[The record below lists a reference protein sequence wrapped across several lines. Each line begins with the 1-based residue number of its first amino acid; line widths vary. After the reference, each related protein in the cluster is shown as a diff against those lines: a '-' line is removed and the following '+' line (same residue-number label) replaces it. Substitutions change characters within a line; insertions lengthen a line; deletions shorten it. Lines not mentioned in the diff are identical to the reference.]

1 MCFSPAASFTIGTA
15 LSVIGGASIAK
26 APRRE
31 ELMFA
36 SIPLLFGMQQLT
48 EGVIWVS
55 LGNPL
60 VLSAASFVFMFF
72 SHVLWPIFIPASV
85 FLMEPKGWRRWALLA
100 CTGIGLVVSAYFL
113 YFLMRETVTTFAVNK
128 SILYMA
134 PHFAVTFVL
143 SPYSVATCASCLF
156 SSHRIVN
163 FFGVVTFLS
172 AIVAYRFYEQ
182 TFVSVWCFFAAVL
195 SVIIYVHIARRARVI
210 AA

>member
-1 MCFSPAASFTIGTA
+1 MCFSPSASFTIGTA
-15 LSVIGGASIAK
+15 LGVIGGASIAK

-31 ELMFA
+31 ELPFA
-36 SIPLLFGMQQLT
+36 SIPLLFGVQQLT

-55 LGNPL
+55 LGNPA
-60 VLSAASFVFMFF
+60 VLSFASFVFMLF
-72 SHVLWPIFIPASV
+72 SHVLWPILIPLSV
-85 FLMEPKGWRRWALLA
+85 FFMEPKGWRRWVLVA
-100 CTGIGLVVSAYFL
+100 CVGVGCVVSSYFL
-113 YFLMRETVTTFAVNK
+113 YFLLTETVETSIANK

-134 PHFAVTFVL
+134 PFFAVTFVL
-143 SPYSVATCASCLF
+143 SPYTVATCASCLF

-163 FFGVVTFLS
+163 FFGVITFLS

-195 SVIIYVHIARRARVI
+195 SVIIYVHIVRRARAT